1 VDTDG
6 DGRTANV
13 LCGRHGPQAAKHHSK
28 KETADP
34 SDA

>member
-6 DGRTANV
+6 DGRTADV
-13 LCGRHGPQAAKHHSK
+13 LCGRNSLQAAKHHSK